1 MPRVTQLVHQSWV
14 GITGV
19 QIQGHGNQDSGTDHM
34 SGPDVSRKNHS
45 FLQGAQDCLLQEAFP
60 WLPLLHGKPV
70 LWEGRGCREPKTRG
84 QGPGVWTVLGPAVLC
99 GLEPLTLS
107 EPVPRK
113 MR

>member
-34 SGPDVSRKNHS
+34 SDPDVSRKNQFSPRASGLPPTGS
-45 FLQGAQDCLLQEAFP
+45 FPC
-60 WLPLLHGKPV
+60 LPLLHGKPV

>member
-34 SGPDVSRKNHS
+34 SGPDVSRKNQFPPRGS
-45 FLQGAQDCLLQEAFP
+45 GLPPTGRFP

-84 QGPGVWTVLGPAVLC
+84 QGPGVWTILGPAVLC